1 MEKYILEKYDID
13 VVTTP
18 TGQQIVEF
26 RVGDDLQGSLTYKKL
41 LYTYKGS
48 PQYQLLFHNMSN
60 IIGDLFNNK
69 IITEQDMDL
78 TDRTIRE
85 LCIKILNDV

>member
-1 MEKYILEKYDID
+1 MEKYILEKYDIL
-13 VVTTP
+13 VVTNP
-18 TGQQIVEF
+18 NGQYIVEF
-26 RVGDDLQGSLTYKKL
+26 RMGDDLQGSLTYKKL
-41 LYTYKGS
+41 LYTYKGT

>member
-1 MEKYILEKYDID
+1 MEKYILEKYDIL
-13 VVTTP
+13 VVTNP
-18 TGQQIVEF
+18 NGQYIVEF
-26 RVGDDLQGSLTYKKL
+26 RMGDDLQGSLTYKKL
-41 LYTYKGS
+41 LYTYKGT

-69 IITEQDMDL
+69 IINEQDMDL

>member
-1 MEKYILEKYDID
+1 MEKYILEKYDIN
-13 VVTTP
+13 VVTNP
-18 TGQQIVEF
+18 NGQHIVEF
-26 RVGDDLQGSLTYKKL
+26 RIGDDLQGSLTYKKL
-41 LYTYKGS
+41 LYNYKGT

>member
-1 MEKYILEKYDID
+1 MEKYILEKYDIL
-13 VVTTP
+13 VVTNP
-18 TGQQIVEF
+18 NGQHIVEF
-26 RVGDDLQGSLTYKKL
+26 RMGDDLQGSLTYKKL
-41 LYTYKGS
+41 LYNYKGT

>member
-1 MEKYILEKYDID
+1 MEKYILEKYDIL
-13 VVTTP
+13 VVTNP
-18 TGQQIVEF
+18 NGQHIVEF

-41 LYTYKGS
+41 LYNYKGTS
-48 PQYQLLFHNMSN
+48 QYQLLFHNMSN

-69 IITEQDMDL
+69 IITEQDMNL

>member
-1 MEKYILEKYDID
+1 MEKYILEKYDIL
-13 VVTTP
+13 VVTNP
-18 TGQQIVEF
+18 NGQYIVEF
-26 RVGDDLQGSLTYKKL
+26 RMGDDLQGSLTYKKL
-41 LYTYKGS
+41 LYTYKGT
-48 PQYQLLFHNMSN
+48 PQYQLLFLNMSN

>member
-1 MEKYILEKYDID
+1 MEKYILEKYDIN
-13 VVTTP
+13 VVTNP
-18 TGQQIVEF
+18 NGQHIVEF

-41 LYTYKGS
+41 LYNYKGT

>member
-1 MEKYILEKYDID
+1 MEKYILEKYDIL
-13 VVTTP
+13 VVTNP
-18 TGQQIVEF
+18 NGQYIVEF
-26 RVGDDLQGSLTYKKL
+26 RMGDDLQGSLTYKKL
-41 LYTYKGS
+41 LYTYNGT